1 MAYRAN
7 PRGCREHVRQ
17 CISSSAR
24 LLRQAAAR
32 ACGDNVRSPRTPENN
47 AMTTAQDSI
56 GTPGTPWG
64 DAERALWRSR
74 QSRRRS
80 YADDVLGAID
90 GLRGRFDVVE
100 YGDRKSTR
108 LNSSH

>member
-1 MAYRAN
+1 MAIFSTLARWMAYRAN

-32 ACGDNVRSPRTPENN
+32 ACGANVRSPRMPEHN

-56 GTPGTPWG
+56 GTTGPPWG
-64 DAERALWRSR
+64 DAERAVG
-74 QSRRRS
+74 Q
-80 YADDVLGAID
+80 I
-90 GLRGRFDVVE
+90 GRESGRARVCKEVE
-100 YGDRKSTR
+100 ISGGSK
-108 LNSSH
+108 

>member
-32 ACGDNVRSPRTPENN
+32 ACGDNVRSSRTPENN
-47 AMTTAQDSI
+47 AMTTAQYAI
-56 GTPGTPWG
+56 RTPGTPWG
-64 DAERALWRSR
+64 DAARALWRSR
-74 QSRRRS
+74 QTAQPTH
-80 YADDVLGAID
+80 ADGELGAIER
-90 GLRGRFDVVE
+90 LHGRL
-100 YGDRKSTR
+100 YGGESGRPA
-108 LNSSH
+108 